1 MARKTDERSW
11 TLMGMQAMLPGMIYM
26 HELMAEQIAQMR
38 AVLGQEAEDVP
49 RITAADLGIEPEI
62 KTETKRGSGDHKSY
76 WEKLTPDERSAEMMR
91 RRAVAE
97 KKKSAKLH
105 PRDKSHPDH
114 AKWVAKMKKVQR
126 KFWKGLTVAQR
137 KERVAKLAAASVKAR
152 STQPVVKLAVAS

>member
-1 MARKTDERSW
+1 
-11 TLMGMQAMLPGMIYM
+11 MGMQAMLPGMIYM

-91 RRAVAE
+91 RVHARKGMEAPAGYINTLDASKILGATIVTVRRWATKE
-97 KKKSAKLH
+97 NKLRFKRVKPAKGG
-105 PRDKSHPDH
+105 PAWIYVS
-114 AKWVAKMKKVQR
+114 
-126 KFWKGLTVAQR
+126 
-137 KERVAKLAAASVKAR
+137 KEDVDRMAAR
-152 STQPVVKLAVAS
+152 S